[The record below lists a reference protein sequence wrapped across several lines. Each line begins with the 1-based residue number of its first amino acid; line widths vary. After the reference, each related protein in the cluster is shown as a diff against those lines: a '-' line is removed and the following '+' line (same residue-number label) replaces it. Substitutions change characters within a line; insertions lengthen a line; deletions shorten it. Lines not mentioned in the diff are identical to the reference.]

1 MDAAMIW
8 AFWGVSLL
16 FILTPGADWAYA
28 ISGGLRQRVLPS
40 VSGLWMGHVLSIAVV
55 VAGVGALLE
64 RFPSITLAL
73 TLFGAAYLVWLGIG
87 VLRSTGSIGE
97 ANDVPLG
104 SSGRWFAKGIGVA
117 SLNPKLI
124 LLLTAVLPQ
133 FTSHASAWPVQGQI
147 AVLGAFHLLGC
158 AVVYLAVGAGSAR
171 VLGTRPGVARVVTR
185 ISGLAMIAIGLVLL
199 AERVAELMA

>member
-1 MDAAMIW
+1 MDATMIW
-8 AFWGVSLL
+8 AFWGVSIL

-40 VSGLWMGHVLSIAVV
+40 VSGLWMGHVVAIAVV

-73 TLFGAAYLVWLGIG
+73 TLLGAAYLVWLGLG
-87 VLRSTGSIGE
+87 VLRSSGTVGE
-97 ANDVPLG
+97 ATDVPVG

-117 SLNPKLI
+117 SLNPKLV

-133 FTSHASAWPVQGQI
+133 FTRHDAAWPVQGQI
-147 AVLGAFHLLGC
+147 AVLGGFHLLGC
-158 AVVYLAVGAGSAR
+158 AVVYLAVGAGSRR
-171 VLGTRPGVARVVTR
+171 VLGARPGAARVVTR
-185 ISGLAMIAIGLVLL
+185 ISGVAMIGIGLVLL
-199 AERVAELMA
+199 AERVAELIH